1 MISISTLILIVLV
14 FAVYVFI
21 TFKMIPQMRK
31 FTKMWLYIIVFVG
44 LLFPEFKGIGTMEIN
59 LETYAI
65 VLAGI
70 EIFEMI
76 FKYIVEEKQSKGK
89 DISEKLKKIYNS
101 M

>member
-1 MISISTLILIVLV
+1 MISVSTLILIVLI

-21 TFKMIPQMRK
+21 TFNMIPQMRK
-31 FTKMWLYIIVFVG
+31 LTKMWLYIIVFVG
-44 LLFPEFKGIGTMEIN
+44 LLFPEFKGIGTMKIN

-65 VLAGI
+65 VLADI

-76 FKYIVEEKQSKGK
+76 FKYIVEEQQSKGK
-89 DISEKLKKIYNS
+89 NISEKIKKIYDN

>member
-1 MISISTLILIVLV
+1 MISISTLILIVLIFV
-14 FAVYVFI
+14 VYVFI
-21 TFKMIPQMRK
+21 TFNMMPQMRK
-31 FTKMWLYIIVFVG
+31 LTKMWLYIIVFVG
-44 LLFPEFKGIGTMEIN
+44 LFFPEFRGIGTMEIN

-76 FKYIVEEKQSKGK
+76 FKYIVEEQQSKGK
-89 DISEKLKKIYNS
+89 DISEKIKKIYDS

>member
-1 MISISTLILIVLV
+1 MISISTLILIVLIFV
-14 FAVYVFI
+14 VYVFI
-21 TFKMIPQMRK
+21 TFNMIPQMRK
-31 FTKMWLYIIVFVG
+31 LTKMWLYIIVFVG
-44 LLFPEFKGIGTMEIN
+44 LIFPKFKGIGTMEVN

-89 DISEKLKKIYNS
+89 AISEKIKKIYDS